1 MDETGYIYE
10 REREQN
16 AATLSTLCSK
26 NFAIYVAR
34 HKIIITGSPLLSSVY
49 DLVEKADLA
58 LR

>member
-1 MDETGYIYE
+1 MKQDIYE

-34 HKIIITGSPLLSSVY
+34 HKIIITYSPLSSVY
-49 DLVEKADLA
+49 DLEEKADPA